1 LLLDGGTTERD
12 YMFPIWQDLQLKQYK
27 EQFERE
33 RLEEYNKCISSYKE
47 ILESNLLTQFI
58 NKKYV
63 YFLKKNKTA
72 NIVKIGFSWS
82 VDKRVYDVGR
92 EMFEMKCILVGL
104 IPGGR
109 QEEYEIHKKFHY
121 IRIKGSNELFFYTD
135 SLRYFIEENMTDYE
149 RDAIKIINKYVFP
162 KDKNDFT
169 FIVVDGWSGIRK
181 IKCIVIGETKRRYK
195 VKLLESAKLP
205 SNKIGREGDEIL
217 VPKHAVRF
225 PGDNHVKENA

>member
-1 LLLDGGTTERD
+1 
-12 YMFPIWQDLQLKQYK
+12 MFPIWQDLQLKQYK

-33 RLEEYNKCISSYKE
+33 NREAYNNSLSIYKE
-47 ILESNLLTQFI
+47 ILELNPLTRFI

-63 YFLKKNKTA
+63 YFLKKSKTA
-72 NIVKIGFSWS
+72 NIVKIGYSWCI
-82 VDKRVYDVGR
+82 DKRVHDVGR
-92 EMFEMKCILVGL
+92 MSFDMKCTLVGL
-104 IPGGR
+104 VPGGR
-109 QEEYEIHKKFHY
+109 KEEDQIHKRFHH

-135 SLRYFIEENMTDYE
+135 SLRYFIEENMTDDE
-149 RDAIKIINKYVFP
+149 REAVKIINKYVFP
-162 KDKNDFT
+162 PDETDFT
-169 FIVVDGWSGIRK
+169 FIAVDGWSGIRK
-181 IKCIVIGETKRRYK
+181 IKCTVIGETKRRYK